1 MQVSSES
8 FPKYIV
14 GFSRVI
20 SILFHPL
27 FVGVYMAF
35 FLLFI
40 HPTYFLGFNEKAKL
54 LKLLTVINNNVFFPL
69 LVVALLRGLG
79 FNKSVKLETQK
90 ERIIPYIASITFFF
104 WTYYVFRSQPENP
117 TILVVMCRGMF
128 IASSI
133 ALIANSYFKI
143 SMHAIACGGL
153 LGLLYLTMYDG
164 TISSGLPMMIGI
176 FITGLVLTSRKII
189 SDHTWFD
196 LVIGLLVGLIPQLT
210 GIWF

>member
-1 MQVSSES
+1 MQGSSES

-40 HPTYFLGFNEKAKL
+40 HPTYFLGFNEKSKL

-128 IASSI
+128 MASSI

-153 LGLLYLTMYDG
+153 LGLLYLAMYDG

-189 SDHTWFD
+189 SDHKWFD
-196 LVIGLLVGLIPQLT
+196 LVIGFLVGLISQLT

>member
-27 FVGVYMAF
+27 FVSVYMAF